1 MKKTLILCVFAFF
14 LNACTSSKSE
24 DNPTQNQKKSAVV
37 KDSSDL
43 VEYKAKDELKD
54 EEPILTFKELYP
66 KLKKSLLEF
75 VCEAYTIKEE
85 KNTLLA
91 YSKESEGFLSSWEWD
106 LNNKPLMVK
115 DIDND
120 GLVDYTI
127 ELFNSGGG
135 CGGQIGE
142 EERWTLFGSKPN
154 QFKCTHIIPYRSE
167 TGKWERVK

>member
-1 MKKTLILCVFAFF
+1 MKKIVIFFAFVLF
-14 LNACTSSKSE
+14 ISACTSSKSKE
-24 DNPTQNQKKSAVV
+24 NPTQNQQRSAVV

-43 VEYKAKDELKD
+43 VENKDKDELKV

-106 LNNKPLMVK
+106 LNNKPLMAK
-115 DIDND
+115 DIDDD
-120 GLVDYTI
+120 GLLDYTI
-127 ELFNSGGG
+127 ELTNAGGG
-135 CGGQIGE
+135 CGGQLGE